1 MDTRKKYDLSGA
13 IIVVSCILL
22 LAGAC
27 EDSDRI
33 EMETQ
38 TKNVLLDF
46 NASTSNTV
54 TAGTRSPD
62 MVEGFSKNSYKFGL
76 SVTKNGNATIPGSD
90 DMTAIM
96 SRPNAGSPW
105 SWEFRDNLNNPLI
118 PRGPSGKPLKIK
130 AYYYDVPSSDNG
142 QIVATA
148 FTDGIPFD
156 FTQTNNPKQKEILYN
171 TNTSYT
177 IPPIDADKVIIPLQF
192 QHAYSWISIRVT
204 KYVDK
209 GDFKLSGVSLDNLSG
224 DWIKNK
230 GKIDV
235 ETGLAMQGATA
246 GLIGETR
253 SPETLPV
260 NPDFAITY
268 DFLVPSF
275 MDAGVKDEDI
285 AITLMINGHQ
295 EVFPLDRSHLNQD
308 GDKYGF
314 RQGYYSI
321 YNLEFNNSS
330 LNMRLINWTST
341 TINGNLGTTQSFPTN
356 FSRIDYN
363 TASQGGLFWS
373 QLNKGTFLSL
383 GTHPYDNYL
392 TTVSYGG
399 NGEYV
404 PARPKPVTQG
414 DAIYD
419 DDENVA
425 AKEGVYPYFEM
436 TTQDISVE
444 PVPWEDENGR
454 LVAKELCRQYNGGG
468 NHDWRLPRASELRT
482 LFLSLVYNSGR
493 IELFN
498 LGFREAAGNL
508 EKLYWTGTEVNEND
522 AWAVYYYNQDDGSHR
537 GPMISTQDKRTKLS
551 VRCIRDVR

>member
-1 MDTRKKYDLSGA
+1 MDTRKKYGLSGA
-13 IIVVSCILL
+13 IIIVSCFLL

-38 TKNVLLDF
+38 IKNVLLDF
-46 NASTSNTV
+46 NASTTNTV

-62 MVEGFSKNSYKFGL
+62 MVGGFGGNSYKFGL

-96 SRPNAGSPW
+96 SRLNADSPW
-105 SWEFRDNLNNPLI
+105 IWEFRDNLNNPLI

-130 AYYYDVPSSDNG
+130 AYYYDAPSPGSG

-148 FTDGIPFD
+148 FTNGIPFD

-177 IPPIDADKVIIPLQF
+177 IPSTGADKVVIPLQF

-209 GDFKLSGVSLDNLSG
+209 GDFKLSGVSIDNLLG

-235 ETGLAMQGATA
+235 ETGLAMQGATV
-246 GLIGETR
+246 GPIGETR

-285 AITLMINGHQ
+285 AITLMINGHK
-295 EVFPLDRSHLNQD
+295 EVFPLDRAYLNQD

-314 RQGYYSI
+314 RQGYYNT

-341 TINGNLGTTQSFPTN
+341 TINGNFGAAPSVPTN
-356 FSRIDYN
+356 YSRIDLRNGYYWG
-363 TASQGGLFWS
+363 S
-373 QLNKGTFLSL
+373 LNKGTLL
-383 GTHPYDNYL
+383 NAGTHLYDNYL

-425 AKEGVYPYFEM
+425 TKEGVYPFFEM
-436 TTQDISVE
+436 TTQDVSVE
-444 PVPWEDENGR
+444 PVPWEDENGQ
-454 LVAKELCRQYNGGG
+454 LVAKEICRKYNGGG
-468 NHDWRLPRASELRT
+468 NRDWRLPRASELRT
-482 LFLSLVYNSGR
+482 LFLCFVFNAGRQEILNLNFTESSGNR
-493 IELFN
+493 
-498 LGFREAAGNL
+498 

-522 AWAVYYYNQDDGSHR
+522 AWAVFYYNQDDLKHR
-537 GPMISTQDKRTKLS
+537 GPMISTQDKRMKLS